1 MDYREMYVLL
11 FNSVTDALKSMEQ
24 QNFGFSRFTLEEAQR
39 KAEALYIE
47 SGEE

>member
-24 QNFGFSRFTLEEAQR
+24 QNYGSRVTLEEAQR